1 MDSFKIGVLSKKCN
15 VNIETIRYYEK
26 INLMPKPKRQESRY
40 RIYDESDLARLK
52 FIRRGK
58 ELGFTLNE
66 IKELLS
72 LKVDS
77 QAKCGDLKQFAEI
90 KIEDIKKKV
99 QDLNKIKKHLEILVN
114 QCINEELSIE
124 DCPIVKSLIK

>member
-72 LKVDS
+72 LKVNS
-77 QAKCGDLKQFAEI
+77 KAKCGDLKQFAEI

-114 QCINEELSIE
+114 QCINEELSI
-124 DCPIVKSLIK
+124 

>member
-1 MDSFKIGVLSKKCN
+1 MDSFKIGDLSKKCN
-15 VNIETIRYYEK
+15 VSIETIRYYEK
-26 INLMPKPKRQESRY
+26 IKLMPIPKRKDSRY
-40 RIYDESDLARLK
+40 RIYDENDFARLK
-52 FIRRGK
+52 FILRAK

-77 QAKCGDLKQFAEI
+77 QAKCGDLKQFAET

-99 QDLNKIKKHLEILVN
+99 EDLNKIKIHLNALVN

-124 DCPIVKSLIK
+124 DCPIVKSLVK